1 MTVGVEENKQ
11 MYVVQYMCTVHHV
24 SMLDPGYCPVK
35 LGMMGGRLQTGI
47 NTLQGFKED
56 KRNMVT
62 PGNIY

>member
-1 MTVGVEENKQ
+1 
-11 MYVVQYMCTVHHV
+11 MYNAFT
-24 SMLDPGYCPVK
+24 LDPGYCTVK

-62 PGNIY
+62 PGNAQPL